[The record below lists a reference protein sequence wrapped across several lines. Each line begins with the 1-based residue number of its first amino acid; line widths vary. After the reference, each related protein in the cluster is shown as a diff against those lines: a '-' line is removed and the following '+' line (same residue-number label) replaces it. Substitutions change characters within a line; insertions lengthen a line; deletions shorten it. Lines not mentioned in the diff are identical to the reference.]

1 MVTSLLL
8 FHVGSLSC
16 AAVFLQLIP
25 GGLSTGSSSSSTV
38 PTYLCSTG
46 PILQELLQHWSLWA
60 AVLPDHLL
68 HYGLIS
74 TGCSYSPGLLLQ
86 GLSMGCSFLHT
97 TSTAALWALPWL
109 HGGGSTLY
117 GAHGLQ
123 GSVCSTMDLFWA
135 AGCFCS
141 ASGAPSAFLLHC
153 TDLCGCRVFPLIFS
167 QSPTCS
173 CTALCLCPKPALS
186 EAPSALLRALLWPW
200 WFPFGTAGAGSHLI
214 CGCCCDLLRGH
225 PCNTLLPK
233 PSHRCLIQRTS
244 RKFTKLCRQL
254 TQVLNIFFILG

>member
-1 MVTSLLL
+1 MDS
-8 FHVGSLSC
+8 SPR
-16 AAVFLQLIP
+16 AAVIAQ
-25 GGLSTGSSSSSTV
+25 
-38 PTYLCSTG
+38 
-46 PILQELLQHWSLWA
+46 
-60 AVLPDHLL
+60 
-68 HYGLIS
+68 
-74 TGCSYSPGLLLQ
+74 
-86 GLSMGCSFLHT
+86 GCSFRGSPWAAAFSTPHPLLHCG
-97 TSTAALWALPWL
+97 LF
-109 HGGGSTLY
+109 HGYMGGGSALY
-117 GAHGLQ
+117 IAHGLQ

-153 TDLCGCRVFPLIFS
+153 TDFCGCRVFPLIFS

-173 CTALCLCPKPALS
+173 CAALCLCPKPALS

-200 WFPFGTAGAGSHLI
+200 WFPFGTAGAGSHLM
-214 CGCCCDLLRGH
+214 CGYCCDLLRGH